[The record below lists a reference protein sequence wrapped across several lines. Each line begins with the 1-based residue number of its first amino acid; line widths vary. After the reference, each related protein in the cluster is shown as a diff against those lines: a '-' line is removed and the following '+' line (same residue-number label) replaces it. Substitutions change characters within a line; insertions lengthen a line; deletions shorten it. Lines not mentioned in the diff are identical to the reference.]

1 MGLFKR
7 NTKRTSEAIEIKPVI
22 AESPIVS
29 VDELEQMVRV
39 VFEEKLEL
47 ERQLEAA
54 KAELDHSKNN
64 SVKLRAA
71 EEFSRQ
77 VKRDNLDLKCRLERA
92 EDDRDSARDK
102 LVQEQSKNAALSI
115 KVKQLR
121 AEDFSRV
128 VAIQRELID
137 EMKKQVSTEK
147 GGWSKQRILEFLDSF
162 PLGPTMERDA

>member
-47 ERQLEAA
+47 ERQLEAV
-54 KAELDHSKNN
+54 KAELDHSKDTNA
-64 SVKLRAA
+64 KLRAA

-77 VKRDNLDLKCRLERA
+77 VKRDASDIKHRLERA
-92 EDDRDSARDK
+92 ERHRDAREK
-102 LVQEQSKNAALSI
+102 AAREKAAREWTLSH
-115 KVKQLR
+115 
-121 AEDFSRV
+121 
-128 VAIQRELID
+128 REL
-137 EMKKQVSTEK
+137 ELVASLT
-147 GGWSKQRILEFLDSF
+147 QRHLKEHNDTAS
-162 PLGPTMERDA
+162 R

>member
-54 KAELDHSKNN
+54 KAELDHSKDTNA
-64 SVKLRAA
+64 KLRAA

-77 VKRDNLDLKCRLERA
+77 VKGD
-92 EDDRDSARDK
+92 
-102 LVQEQSKNAALSI
+102 ALSSY
-115 KVKQLR
+115 KSNLKMRL
-121 AEDFSRV
+121 FPSRSSSF
-128 VAIQRELID
+128 AQ
-137 EMKKQVSTEK
+137 KT
-147 GGWSKQRILEFLDSF
+147 FL
-162 PLGPTMERDA
+162 A

>member
-7 NTKRTSEAIEIKPVI
+7 NTKRTGEAIEIKPVI

-54 KAELDHSKNN
+54 KAELDHSKDTNA
-64 SVKLRAA
+64 KLRAA

-77 VKRDNLDLKCRLERA
+77 VKRDALDLNTGLSEPRMIATAHGISSYKSNLKMRLF
-92 EDDRDSARDK
+92 
-102 LVQEQSKNAALSI
+102 LSRSSSFAQKI
-115 KVKQLR
+115 
-121 AEDFSRV
+121 
-128 VAIQRELID
+128 
-137 EMKKQVSTEK
+137 
-147 GGWSKQRILEFLDSF
+147 FL
-162 PLGPTMERDA
+162 A